1 MPTRCGQRLS
11 VFCVSLPDAEDAGEM
26 DEFMIER
33 LTKRGKYEDSAGLR
47 YFGNEKFRKKNYFG
61 KQKLEVNR
69 KRSSAKFRRAVSS
82 RALARQRACP
92 WQHP

>member
-1 MPTRCGQRLS
+1 
-11 VFCVSLPDAEDAGEM
+11 M

-61 KQKLEVNR
+61 KQKLEVNK
-69 KRSSAKFRRAVSS
+69 KRVFGLTVDPGTLLSVRTARMRSMRGKSATDYTDPDQVMP
-82 RALARQRACP
+82 LP
-92 WQHP
+92 